1 MCVYV
6 CMCVYIYIYIY
17 QFSVHQKLTQHCKFT
32 VLQLKKKFKA
42 MVIELK
48 EYMLGV
54 RSHAE

>member
-6 CMCVYIYIYIY
+6 CMCVCIYIY